1 MSGGTLS
8 AQTWR
13 TFRSSKIGVIL
24 VAGQFEYFGTT
35 EWWDPEYRD
44 WSMVSF
50 NQREHG
56 WLYGF
61 TTISISGTPYFFGKP
76 MTAHFPFSAIIFGTV
91 TLGLVR
97 PKVTVL
103 INDDG

>member
-1 MSGGTLS
+1 M
-8 AQTWR
+8 
-13 TFRSSKIGVIL
+13 SSKIGVIL
-24 VAGQFEYFGTT
+24 VTGQFEYFGTT

-76 MTAHFPFSAIIFGTV
+76 MTAHFTISAIIFGTV
-91 TLGLVR
+91 TLASTLTKSDR
-97 PKVTVL
+97 SYK
-103 INDDG
+103 